1 MAQAEFTAHIGGGDE
16 APKFDKEAVERYLQQ
31 KEIHKLMGG
40 LMKSLVDN
48 KPADPVEFLLET
60 LTQMEQSEA
69 AALDTAEA
77 GQAAGQ
83 QEIAPVAAASVEPE
97 PES

>member
-1 MAQAEFTAHIGGGDE
+1 MAQAEFTAHIGSGGE
-16 APKFDKEAVERYLQQ
+16 APKFDKEAAEQYLQQ

-40 LMKSLVDN
+40 LMKSLVDS

-60 LTQMEQSEA
+60 LTQMESSEA
-69 AALDTAEA
+69 AARDKAEA
-77 GQAAGQ
+77 EQAAGQ
-83 QEIAPVAAASVEPE
+83 QEVAPVAAASVEPE

>member
-1 MAQAEFTAHIGGGDE
+1 MAQAEFTAHIGSGDE
-16 APKFDKEAVERYLQQ
+16 APKFDKEAAEQYLQQ

-40 LMKSLVDN
+40 LMKSLVDS

-60 LTQMEQSEA
+60 LTQMESSEA
-69 AALDTAEA
+69 AARDKAEA
-77 GQAAGQ
+77 EQAAGQ
-83 QEIAPVAAASVEPE
+83 QEVAPVAAASVEPE